1 MDSEQQTSP
10 LLAPT
15 PETLAS
21 VKVFPLIPALK
32 RDVLVSPITVTFT
45 TALTAGHLISRIQLV
60 CPGSRYGVKL
70 LTPFRQHVELGV
82 GCLFFRLAYL
92 YSPSHKAVDRR
103 RY

>member
-32 RDVLVSPITVTFT
+32 RDVLVSPISVTLT
-45 TALTAGHLISRIQLV
+45 SALICHLIFRIQLV
-60 CPGSRYGVKL
+60 CPGSQFGTKL
-70 LTPFRQHVELGV
+70 FDTV
-82 GCLFFRLAYL
+82 
-92 YSPSHKAVDRR
+92 
-103 RY
+103 